1 MTHFSARIAQVAA
14 SGWMGRGR
22 RAIAPLGAA
31 TGLATVLGLGGGL
44 WAIQASLTP
53 PVAHAYTT
61 RVSLFV
67 VRRSDE
73 PFEVMIRRAE
83 ALARA
88 GAQRAFDADILVS
101 EASVIVVGE
110 SQGISVPIL
119 TLQVTRPQ
127 WRSRPD
133 AAYWATYYRVARELL
148 SPQAMD

>member
-1 MTHFSARIAQVAA
+1 MTRFSTRIVQFAA
-14 SGWMGRGR
+14 
-22 RAIAPLGAA
+22 
-31 TGLATVLGLGGGL
+31 GLATVVGLGGGL
-44 WAIQASLTP
+44 WAIQVSLTP
-53 PVAHAYTT
+53 PAAHAYTT

-67 VRRSDE
+67 VRGQDE
-73 PFEVMIRRAE
+73 SFEIMIRRAE

-101 EASVIVVGE
+101 EASVTVVGE

-133 AAYWATYYRVARELL
+133 AAYWATYFRVAQELL
-148 SPQAMD
+148 SPQGME